1 MPLISFADIELLFNS
16 YIIPFLTALN
26 IINNAILL
34 LFFLQNRI
42 IQRSLPKP
50 VYLNY
55 IAMAVNDI
63 NNSIYMQISHFL
75 GTPVINVQITNVLK
89 N

>member
-1 MPLISFADIELLFNS
+1 MPLISFADIELRFNS

-26 IINNAILL
+26 IINNVILL
-34 LFFLQNRI
+34 LFFFQNRT
-42 IQRSLPKP
+42 IQRSLPKT
-50 VYLNY
+50 VCLNY

-75 GTPVINVQITNVLK
+75 GTAVINVQITNVLE